1 VYSTKDIASD
11 ITSGYL
17 VLGDNPLG
25 GFLQTPP
32 ASRLG
37 AAKGLS
43 PEQCGA
49 NEADTAVSRRLFGVG
64 SANLRGMENPDN
76 LCFVNSIVQ
85 VSM

>member
-11 ITSGYL
+11 INSGYL
-17 VLGDNPLG
+17 VVGANPLG

-32 ASRLG
+32 ACRLG
-37 AAKGLS
+37 AVKNLS
-43 PEQCGA
+43 PEQLGA
-49 NEADTAVSRRLFGVG
+49 SEADTAVSRQLFGVG
-64 SANLRGMENPDN
+64 SANLRGMDNPDN